1 MYWVNYKGASTLS
14 TQLMKRDGET
24 CCRLAFSTR
33 LPCTLD
39 MPNKASDMSRARCCH
54 GGVEL
59 PVLWHAC
66 PSGDQTIYQARIP
79 HTSFSSGDMIRW
91 QVRVR
96 LGQRVS
102 GLGCP
107 YIAGKA
113 IVSRSVAGLIS
124 VGHARVLSP
133 IYQQVKSTDGAESI
147 FPPPLRERPNASSA
161 DEDGS
166 LHRHRGGSPSCGT
179 VAGPPAGA
187 DSPGVPVLEW

>member
-1 MYWVNYKGASTLS
+1 MTGPEKVLAAGSPSGGDAKSSAVQSVFLVYWVNYKGASTLS

-96 LGQRVS
+96 LGQRVYLCFGMS
-102 GLGCP
+102 IYSWQGHCFQEHCWVDFSWPCP
-107 YIAGKA
+107 
-113 IVSRSVAGLIS
+113 
-124 VGHARVLSP
+124 
-133 IYQQVKSTDGAESI
+133 
-147 FPPPLRERPNASSA
+147 SA
-161 DEDGS
+161 
-166 LHRHRGGSPSCGT
+166 LPHL
-179 VAGPPAGA
+179 PAGQINRR
-187 DSPGVPVLEW
+187 S